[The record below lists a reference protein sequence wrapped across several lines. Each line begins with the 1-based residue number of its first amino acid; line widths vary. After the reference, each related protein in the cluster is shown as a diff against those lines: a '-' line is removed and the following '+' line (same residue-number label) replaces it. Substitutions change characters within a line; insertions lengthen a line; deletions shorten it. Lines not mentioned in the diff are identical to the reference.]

1 MLLNLIRIDLC
12 ERLSHQEIKITTY
25 NDSTIVSHILYQA
38 KHF

>member
-1 MLLNLIRIDLC
+1 MLFEFDKMDFC
-12 ERLSHQEIKITTY
+12 ERLSHQASKITTY